1 MLSIYRNPS
10 HAIATRGSRRRRRGT
25 ALLELAL
32 VMPVLAALLLGVLD
46 FGRLYAEQLTVTAA
60 AREGARDAMHDTSD
74 SNVRN
79 VVVTELN
86 GAVSIANP
94 SSDIVITPGTV
105 ADRKAA
111 GQVTVT
117 VNYTHSF
124 LFGLIR
130 NGDLAMGVSATM
142 PYPTTP

>member
-1 MLSIYRNPS
+1 MLSIRRKPL
-10 HAIATRGSRRRRRGT
+10 HTIASRGGRRARRGT

-32 VMPVLAALLLGVLD
+32 VMPILAALLLGVLD
-46 FGRLYAEQLTVTAA
+46 FGRMYAEQLTVTAA
-60 AREGARDAMHDTSD
+60 AREGARDAMHDSSD
-74 SNVRN
+74 SNVRTI
-79 VVVTELN
+79 VITELN

-94 SSDIVITPGTV
+94 STDITISPSTV
-105 ADRKAA
+105 AARTAA

-130 NGDLAMGVSATM
+130 NGNLALAASATM
-142 PYPTTP
+142 PYSAP